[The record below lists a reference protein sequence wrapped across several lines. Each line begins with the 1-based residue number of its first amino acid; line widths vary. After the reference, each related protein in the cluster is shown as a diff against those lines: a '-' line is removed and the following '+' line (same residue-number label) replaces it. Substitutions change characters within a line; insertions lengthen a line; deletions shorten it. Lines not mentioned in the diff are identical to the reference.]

1 MSYVVN
7 GKCYRYRVKSAA
19 GVSSLQ
25 SVAAGPGPPEGIADA
40 YLSRE
45 TGRQL
50 ARDVRR
56 NTIVDVGR
64 QAGVST
70 KTVSRVFN
78 DEPHVSDD
86 VRRRVKAAAEA
97 LNYHPNVMAQA
108 LVRRR
113 SYLIGLVY
121 ENPSPSYVVE
131 LQQGVLERLKDERY
145 RLVVIPVAS
154 VAERAHEVVGL
165 LRSAALDGVILSPP
179 ASDNLRILEDLA
191 KAGIRC
197 ARVAPT
203 QSLEAGPSNLVD
215 DVAAAR
221 EAAAYVISLG
231 HRDIAIIKGD
241 PTHAASRD
249 RMVGYEQAFRSA
261 GLTIRPERIAQGYF
275 TRPSGYEAAAVL
287 LEGPDRPTAIL
298 AQNDDMAVGAL
309 LAARERGLGAPEDV
323 TIVGFDDSEVSR
335 ISWPRITTVR
345 QPVYEM
351 AVSATDQVLQ
361 QLEGG
366 EVTMRVDH
374 PHQLLVRESS
384 GPPRR

>member
-1 MSYVVN
+1 
-7 GKCYRYRVKSAA
+7 
-19 GVSSLQ
+19 
-25 SVAAGPGPPEGIADA
+25 
-40 YLSRE
+40 
-45 TGRQL
+45 L
-50 ARDVRR
+50 ARGVRR

-64 QAGVST
+64 HAGVST

-78 DEPHVSDD
+78 DEPHVSDE
-86 VRRRVKAAAEA
+86 VRARVKAAAEA

-131 LQQGVLERLKDERY
+131 LQQGVLDRLKNERY

-154 VAERAHEVVGL
+154 VSDRAHEVVGV

-179 ASDNLRILEDLA
+179 ASDSPQILEDLA
-191 KAGIRC
+191 KANIRF

-203 QSLEAGPSNLVD
+203 ENLEAGASNLVD
-215 DVAAAR
+215 DIAAAR
-221 EAAAYVISLG
+221 EMAAYVISLG
-231 HRDIAIIKGD
+231 HRDIGVIKGD
-241 PTHAASRD
+241 PAHAASRD
-249 RMVGYEQAFRSA
+249 RMIGYEQAFQAA
-261 GLTIRPERIAQGYF
+261 GLTLRPDRVAQGYF
-275 TRPSGYEAAAVL
+275 TRPSGHEAGGQL
-287 LEGPDRPTAIL
+287 LSGGDRPTAIL

-309 LAARERGLGAPEDV
+309 LAARERGLSAPEDV

-345 QPVYEM
+345 QPVFEM
-351 AVSATDQVLQ
+351 AVAAADQVLQ

-366 EVTMRVDH
+366 EVTMRIDH

-384 GPPRR
+384 GPPKR